1 MKPNSAPSPFPLPHS
16 WGRGLLWVG
25 ERSEPYPKLGEGD
38 SLNPIAYRG
47 MLKRAL
53 HRLTR
58 LAANDRGTVAVLLGI
73 MLIPLAIAVGCG
85 IDYGHAVEIRSTLQN
100 AVDAAALSGA
110 SAYTAPSAE
119 ATAQTLAQNY
129 VSKGT
134 AALPAN
140 ITVKSTTVTPGST
153 GSAYTMYASVTVSV
167 PTTFMSLVTKSISVT
182 ASAKAT
188 NPVVTATFDTG
199 SFVSY
204 ACDLNQVYWYVVPAN
219 GGVPDAS
226 AMNLLWSNDS
236 ANPPTTSTFNVAAS
250 AKVGFAIK
258 NVTGARPTS
267 LGGCNYGNNMYGAHP
282 GDTQWLYS
290 SLQPPSLDYNIAPGG
305 TNTGTHA
312 TYETTQDCALVVEQG
327 TKSNGQWSYQSPTE
341 WQCYTS
347 NGQSYNTNTMS
358 DGNATGVCNNCG
370 NSGGWGGWGGW
381 GGSNGNNST
390 MSQVMTNGASSCAS
404 LGGNSYQYNWNDMGG
419 TVDSYNYGNDMQ
431 YSFSCS
437 GGSGSGN
444 GTSTSGV
451 VLTN

>member
-1 MKPNSAPSPFPLPHS
+1 
-16 WGRGLLWVG
+16 
-25 ERSEPYPKLGEGD
+25 
-38 SLNPIAYRG
+38 
-47 MLKRAL
+47 MLQRAL
-53 HRLTR
+53 HRFTR

-110 SAYTAPSAE
+110 SAYTAPSAQT
-119 ATAQTLAQNY
+119 TAQTLAQNY
-129 VSKGT
+129 VTQGT
-134 AALPAN
+134 ASLPSN
-140 ITVKSTTVTPGST
+140 VTVKSTTVTPGSSS
-153 GSAYTMYASVTVSV
+153 SAYTMYASITVSV
-167 PTTFMSLVTKSISVT
+167 PTTFMSVFTKSITVT

-204 ACDLNQVYWYVVPAN
+204 ACDLNQVYWYIVPAA

-226 AMNLLWSNDS
+226 AMNLLWSNDT
-236 ANPPTTSTFNVAAS
+236 ANPTTNSTFNVAAS
-250 AKVGFAIK
+250 AKIGFAIK

-267 LGGCNYGNNMYGAHP
+267 LGGCNYGNNMYGAQP

-312 TYETTQDCALVVEQG
+312 TYETDQNCALVVEQG
-327 TKSNGQWSYQSPTE
+327 TQSNGQWSYQSPTE

-347 NGQSYNTNTMS
+347 NGRNYNTNIM
-358 DGNATGVCNNCG
+358 
-370 NSGGWGGWGGW
+370 
-381 GGSNGNNST
+381 SNGNAVGVCQDCGNGNGGNGHGWGWGHGGGNNSGSNST
-390 MSQVMTNGASSCAS
+390 MSEVMTNAASSCAS

-419 TVDSYNYGNDMQ
+419 GVDSYNYGNDMQ